1 MTETEK
7 RRRRPAGFKTCWAA
21 PLCIFIDDRGL
32 QSTND
37 TASCAR
43 VYQTVVTADKRRR
56 SQRVEHDVRAKQT
69 KVCDAERTWFLTPM
83 RALVPNPTRP
93 VRHHIY
99 LQHLALRLRLSAS
112 TRLGN
117 EDSKPELSIT
127 LRPTDNWRWLR
138 FPSPSMVWM
147 KEQKWKFFSHIFV
160 FSFLFFS
167 TY

>member
-1 MTETEK
+1 MTLKQLYGICWKRKMTETEK

-69 KVCDAERTWFLTPM
+69 KVCDAERAGFHTPIFI
-83 RALVPNPTRP
+83 LVTSRQRRVITHASN
-93 VRHHIY
+93 Y
-99 LQHLALRLRLSAS
+99 LQTDGQLKLAA
-112 TRLGN
+112 
-117 EDSKPELSIT
+117 
-127 LRPTDNWRWLR
+127 
-138 FPSPSMVWM
+138 V
-147 KEQKWKFFSHIFV
+147 FFARR
-160 FSFLFFS
+160 
-167 TY
+167 

>member
-1 MTETEK
+1 MKQLYGICWKRKMTETEK

-117 EDSKPELSIT
+117 EPATASYHACSGNEGSKPELSIT
-127 LRPTDNWRWLR
+127 LRP
-138 FPSPSMVWM
+138 SG
-147 KEQKWKFFSHIFV
+147 KKA
-160 FSFLFFS
+160 
-167 TY
+167 

>member
-1 MTETEK
+1 MTLKQLYGRCWKRKMIETEK
-7 RRRRPAGFKTCWAA
+7 RRSRPAGFERPAGRRF
-21 PLCIFIDDRGL
+21 LCVFIDDRGL
-32 QSTND
+32 QSIDD

-83 RALVPNPTRP
+83 HALVPNPTRP

-99 LQHLALRLRLSAS
+99 LQHLSLRLRLSAS

-117 EDSKPELSIT
+117 EPATASYHACSGNEGSKPELSIT
-127 LRPTDNWRWLR
+127 LRPTDN
-138 FPSPSMVWM
+138 
-147 KEQKWKFFSHIFV
+147 
-160 FSFLFFS
+160 
-167 TY
+167 

>member
-1 MTETEK
+1 MTLKQLYGICWKRKMTETEK

-43 VYQTVVTADKRRR
+43 VYQTVVNADKRRR

-117 EDSKPELSIT
+117 EVSKPELSIT
-127 LRPTDNWRWLR
+127 LRPTDN
-138 FPSPSMVWM
+138 
-147 KEQKWKFFSHIFV
+147 
-160 FSFLFFS
+160 
-167 TY
+167 

>member
-1 MTETEK
+1 MTLKQLYGICWKRKMTETEK

-69 KVCDAERTWFLTPM
+69 KVCDAELAGFHTPIFI
-83 RALVPNPTRP
+83 LVTSRQRRVITHASN
-93 VRHHIY
+93 Y
-99 LQHLALRLRLSAS
+99 LQTDGQLIVQGRTACSIPSLTASLAA
-112 TRLGN
+112 
-117 EDSKPELSIT
+117 
-127 LRPTDNWRWLR
+127 
-138 FPSPSMVWM
+138 
-147 KEQKWKFFSHIFV
+147 V
-160 FSFLFFS
+160 FSARR
-167 TY
+167 

>member
-1 MTETEK
+1 MTLKQLYGICWKRKMTETEK

-69 KVCDAERTWFLTPM
+69 KVCDAERAWFHTSM
-83 RALVPNPTRP
+83 RALVTSPAKQASYQLPSDRRTT
-93 VRHHIY
+93 VG
-99 LQHLALRLRLSAS
+99 LLAA
-112 TRLGN
+112 
-117 EDSKPELSIT
+117 
-127 LRPTDNWRWLR
+127 
-138 FPSPSMVWM
+138 
-147 KEQKWKFFSHIFV
+147 
-160 FSFLFFS
+160 FLL
-167 TY
+167 